1 MLGWDPAEGNGSLGS
16 LSNTEPSSPYSG
28 HSTGIADGS
37 PTTIEAGA
45 VQVDG
50 DGQFRWSVSSLGHLQ
65 GFFGVPSAEPQDSP
79 ALTRRPAAILGTRS
93 RTKTIA
99 RFASAVLLRLLA
111 VNLENS
117 SRYLR
122 STEIVL
128 VAASFKDEAQAA
140 AGGLKKA
147 AMSDVSKI
155 SPVMAAQTRNYQNT
169 LAKRSTMQKEF
180 SWFQPSFNPPTS

>member
-1 MLGWDPAEGNGSLGS
+1 M
-16 LSNTEPSSPYSG
+16 
-28 HSTGIADGS
+28 
-37 PTTIEAGA
+37 
-45 VQVDG
+45 
-50 DGQFRWSVSSLGHLQ
+50 
-65 GFFGVPSAEPQDSP
+65 
-79 ALTRRPAAILGTRS
+79 
-93 RTKTIA
+93 
-99 RFASAVLLRLLA
+99 LA